1 MKVVFLM
8 QDIRIF
14 YGAEW
19 AMFCLVEGLAVAGT
33 DVRILLLRETRLGAH
48 ASPLAEAFRQRLPV
62 TEIDMPGRFSRQA
75 ARAIR
80 DFVRREKVDVLH
92 STGYKADWHAY
103 WAAKRGALFPTVS
116 TVHGW
121 LFRWNWKERLFQVL
135 NLRALR
141 HFSRVIVL
149 SDFYERYLR
158 RHGLHPLQ
166 LARIPTGIQ
175 PDEVASEEMAAQL
188 YATPDAVFT
197 FGMLGRLSHEKEHGL
212 MLDAAVQLERHLAT
226 SPRSWRVL
234 VAGDGPLRVQLQRQI
249 ERRGLQ
255 GRVILAGPMA
265 AADFF
270 QQVHVLVQCSRVENQ
285 PMSIMEAMAWM
296 RSTIATRAGGMP
308 EMIADGVSG
317 WLVPKGNARALAAAM
332 REALA
337 APEMA
342 RRAGQ
347 IARRALARN
356 YPFGPM
362 IAEHQGLYDA
372 AVQMFGGRRRAEAEA
387 TF

>member
-1 MKVVFLM
+1 M
-8 QDIRIF
+8 
-14 YGAEW
+14 
-19 AMFCLVEGLAVAGT
+19 
-33 DVRILLLRETRLGAH
+33 
-48 ASPLAEAFRQRLPV
+48 
-62 TEIDMPGRFSRQA
+62 
-75 ARAIR
+75 
-80 DFVRREKVDVLH
+80 DVLH

-296 RSTIATRAGGMP
+296 RSTIATRAGEIG
-308 EMIADGVSG
+308 
-317 WLVPKGNARALAAAM
+317 RAAC
-332 REALA
+332 RE
-337 APEMA
+337 
-342 RRAGQ
+342 RG
-347 IARRALARN
+347 
-356 YPFGPM
+356 
-362 IAEHQGLYDA
+362 
-372 AVQMFGGRRRAEAEA
+372 
-387 TF
+387 